1 VVVQRTAS
9 LRETVGELQAF
20 SYTVSHDMRSPLR
33 SMQGF
38 AQCLLEDYSDKLDER
53 GIGFLQQIMRSAI
66 RLDRLVQDVLSYSSV
81 LHSKC
86 AMGPVDLD
94 RLMRDIIQTYP
105 NGNKAHFQ
113 IQGTLPY
120 VLGNEAF
127 LTQCFSNLLGNAAKF
142 VAPGTTP
149 RIEIGAEIPESG
161 KRAEHDE
168 KAGASTLSRSD
179 AGMVRIWVKDNGIGI
194 APENHKR
201 IFSMLERI
209 HSAKEYEGTGIGLAI
224 VRKAVE
230 HMGAQVGFE
239 SELGKGSRF
248 WIQLQRG

>member
-1 VVVQRTAS
+1 
-9 LRETVGELQAF
+9 
-20 SYTVSHDMRSPLR
+20 MRSPLR
-33 SMQGF
+33 SVQGF
-38 AQCLLEDYSDKLDER
+38 AQCLLDDYSGKLEER
-53 GIGFLQQIMRSAI
+53 GVNFLQQIMRSAI

-86 AMGPVDLD
+86 VMGPVDLN
-94 RLMRDIIQTYP
+94 RLMLDIIQTYP
-105 NGNKAHFQ
+105 NGNRAQFQ
-113 IQGTLPY
+113 IQGILPK

-149 RIEIGAEIPESG
+149 QIQIGAEIPESP
-161 KRAEHDE
+161 KDTACKETAD
-168 KAGASTLSRSD
+168 ASTPPRSG
-179 AGMVRIWVKDNGIGI
+179 AATVRIWIKDNGIGI
-194 APENHKR
+194 SPENHKR
-201 IFSMLERI
+201 IFRMLERI

-224 VRKAVE
+224 VRKAAE

-248 WIQLQRG
+248 WIQLQKG